1 MDSSLYKSTT
11 TSRGLHYNYY
21 ASPAQPGKQT
31 LFFCHGFPGT
41 ARDWRYIVPFFQE
54 RGFGIIAP
62 DMIGYGGT
70 DKPTDPASYV
80 SSLVTR
86 DLVDIMDAEHV
97 NQAIAIGHDWYAFR
111 GSFSANNAFNL
122 VLCILGDPRRCR
134 GLRTTFQTVS

>member
-1 MDSSLYKSTT
+1 MNSALYKSIT

-21 ASPAQPGKQT
+21 ASPAQSGSPT

-41 ARDWRYIVPFFQE
+41 ARDWRYIVPFFKE
-54 RGFGIIAP
+54 KGYGIIAP

-70 DKPTDPASYV
+70 DKPADPTQYV

-97 NQAIAIGHDWYAFR
+97 DKAIAIGHDWYAP
-111 GSFSANNAFNL
+111 S
-122 VLCILGDPRRCR
+122 V
-134 GLRTTFQTVS
+134 